1 MQPLSLTTA
10 APAVRHAGPGDLDAL
25 IRLVER
31 CSDGTVRRRFHGA
44 APRPIRREL
53 VRIAHPTDAHRSWV
67 AVAGGDVRGTATLA
81 WGRDGTV
88 EAAFLVEDAWFRRG
102 IGRAL
107 FAALTAEARRAAAP
121 AVVALVQ
128 SDNERAARFLRA
140 MAPGA
145 SHTLSGPE
153 LAVTIPVGR
162 PARREP
168 ATGHPRHVT
177 EAA

>member
-1 MQPLSLTTA
+1 MHALPTTTA
-10 APAVRHAGPGDLDAL
+10 APVVRGAGPGDLDAL
-25 IRLVER
+25 VALLER

-53 VRIAHPTDAHRSWV
+53 DRIAHPTDEHRSWV
-67 AVAGGDVRGTATLA
+67 ALAGGDVRGTATLA
-81 WGRDGTV
+81 WGRDGAV

-102 IGRAL
+102 VGRAL
-107 FAALTAEARRAAAP
+107 FAALAAEARRAGVT
-121 AVVALVQ
+121 AVVATVQ

-145 SHTLSGPE
+145 GYTLSGPE
-153 LAVTIPVGR
+153 LAVTIPVGH
-162 PARREP
+162 PARRAP
-168 ATGHPRHVT
+168 ATGHGVQVT